1 MTQPAQTNALA
12 VSDWLPAQQGLSAA
26 SAALDFTGKKKADGG
41 ELEEHGSSPGENQET
56 EHLLKLVASL
66 EACNMAL
73 LNKLNQAE
81 RELAALR
88 QTPAHTLLQ
97 AEPAANPEQSFG
109 WERKLT
115 RTQWRPS

>member
-12 VSDWLPAQQGLSAA
+12 ISDWLPAQQGLPAV
-26 SAALDFTGKKKADGG
+26 SAALDFTGKEADGG
-41 ELEEHGSSPGENQET
+41 ELEEPGRSPDRNQET
-56 EHLLKLVASL
+56 EYLLKLVASL

-97 AEPAANPEQSFG
+97 AEPAANPEQPFG